1 MIDVVAATA
10 AESERFAT
18 AAADVGSLAD
28 SAMAMVPSC
37 PDWSADDLVWHLT
50 QVQHFWASIVADGLD
65 DPADAPQL
73 DRPRGPDLIATFVAT
88 SPRLVDFLE
97 GADPAA
103 PCWSW
108 YEPDQR
114 VGWVQRRQAHEAL
127 IHRVDAELARAAVGG
142 AGVGPIDPALAAD
155 GIDEMLRIMLGVD
168 PLAPW
173 AAWVPEGPTVRLVA
187 ATDGAPDRTWLVGI
201 GLLTGTDPS
210 GQDHADP
217 ALRVAAVDNGESV
230 TATVH
235 GQAAE
240 LDRWLWRRGALDT
253 ATVEVLVCEE
263 DCAFSVG
270 VLAMADKPRGKVIG
284 TVQKYF
290 SAMSDEYLEGRV
302 KEYYPDVWERVT
314 GETVTAAE
322 SGTVRRREWYAAH
335 ADDHVGVSAVGSWA
349 DGVPAGKVKVTT
361 QIGGHGADYRNNG
374 AEAEWLVDADRY
386 DQRHPE
392 GYVVDPA
399 VDQQVTARAA

>member
-28 SAMAMVPSC
+28 SATAMVPSC

-88 SPRLVDFLE
+88 SARLVDALE

-114 VGWVQRRQAHEAL
+114 VGWVQRRQAHETL

-168 PLAPW
+168 PLGSW
-173 AAWVPEGPTVRLVA
+173 AVWTPEGPTVRLVA
-187 ATDGAPDRTWLVGI
+187 AVEGAPDQTWLVSPGR
-201 GLLTGTDPS
+201 LTGTDPS
-210 GQDHADP
+210 GQDRADS
-217 ALRVAAVDNGESV
+217 ALRVAPVDSGEPA
-230 TATVH
+230 TATVRAD
-235 GQAAE
+235 AAE
-240 LDRWLWRRGALDT
+240 LDRWLWRRGSLET
-253 ATVEVLVCEE
+253 A
-263 DCAFSVG
+263 SVDG
-270 VLAMADKPRGKVIG
+270 DRGLIDRLPNLG
-284 TVQKYF
+284 
-290 SAMSDEYLEGRV
+290 DE
-302 KEYYPDVWERVT
+302 
-314 GETVTAAE
+314 
-322 SGTVRRREWYAAH
+322 S
-335 ADDHVGVSAVGSWA
+335 
-349 DGVPAGKVKVTT
+349 
-361 QIGGHGADYRNNG
+361 
-374 AEAEWLVDADRY
+374 
-386 DQRHPE
+386 
-392 GYVVDPA
+392 
-399 VDQQVTARAA
+399 